1 MDRVKQ
7 LEQELKEVIEAKN
20 RLENELVQSR
30 FELDGVCKNITLIQE
45 RDKQIKKLQEQ
56 ITTAAYQDGLA
67 ESAISV
73 LHNIGNVLTAVV
85 GEASD
90 GQAIEQFAMAN
101 NVLEKIVKR
110 LEALTQESQ
119 RQDKCT
125 SEVEKML
132 PLLHEILKNYQEC
145 QVALAQSMESI
156 AKKSIH
162 IGKIIS
168 TQQRFVSKKGKMATT
183 VSIKE
188 VINDC
193 LLLQKDN
200 LEEGKIKVHLDV
212 HFDHYVKMDKI
223 GLSQLVLN
231 MIVNAREAIGQRK
244 KSDPYYK
251 EKEIT
256 IHSEIINQ
264 NVELTI
270 ADNGI
275 GIDKENLEKVF
286 GFGFSTKNRG
296 SGFGL
301 HNSANFINA
310 NAGQMKIESEG
321 TNKGAKVTILC
332 PYSPCD

>member
-1 MDRVKQ
+1 
-7 LEQELKEVIEAKN
+7 
-20 RLENELVQSR
+20 
-30 FELDGVCKNITLIQE
+30 
-45 RDKQIKKLQEQ
+45 
-56 ITTAAYQDGLA
+56 
-67 ESAISV
+67 
-73 LHNIGNVLTAVV
+73 
-85 GEASD
+85 
-90 GQAIEQFAMAN
+90 
-101 NVLEKIVKR
+101 
-110 LEALTQESQ
+110 
-119 RQDKCT
+119 
-125 SEVEKML
+125 ML